1 MDLTPYDPGLHVIQ
15 QAQEA
20 HDAGDLARAKSLYL
34 RGSEELMAVLQHDQ
48 EERRKSLVKKHVKN
62 FMDKAEHIIDARRGA
77 PPSRPPPPR
86 PQSAPCPSSGSAAG
100 GPALSDTARSL
111 LASAQRSEKRAR
123 DAERELR
130 FVAALPA
137 FVEAAETF
145 TALRAEVAGD
155 SQLLSWAAT
164 RALAMIE
171 GAERIKLL
179 INNTS
184 LGGDNSARSG
194 AIITGADRNPIP
206 AGGHRHGGG
215 RKPQALAMQHAPA
228 TRPKPE
234 STGEESQVETTQ
246 ACGLVDRAA
255 LEFWDEF
262 FPRQPQVLLKPFL
275 AALAQRFRLEET
287 QLTRISDKIDTDKD
301 GKISQQVMV
310 TVWGVGGGV
319 WAWDT
324 YTREREHTC
333 FNEAA
338 PPKHARWGAGW
349 GV

>member
-1 MDLTPYDPGLHVIQ
+1 MDLTPYDSGLHVIQ

-34 RGSEELMAVLQHDQ
+34 RGSEELMAVLQNDQ

-194 AIITGADRNPIP
+194 AIITGADRNAIH

-228 TRPKPE
+228 PRLKPS
-234 STGEESQVETTQ
+234 STAEESQLQVETAP
-246 ACGLVDRAA
+246 ACGLADRAA
-255 LEFWDEF
+255 REFWDEF

-287 QLTRISDKIDTDKD
+287 QLTRIRDKIDTDKD
-301 GKISQQVMV
+301 GNISQQVMV
-310 TVWGVGGGV
+310 TVWGEVTQT
-319 WAWDT
+319 DD
-324 YTREREHTC
+324 
-333 FNEAA
+333 
-338 PPKHARWGAGW
+338 
-349 GV
+349 

>member
-215 RKPQALAMQHAPA
+215 RKPQALAMQM
-228 TRPKPE
+228 RLRLDR
-234 STGEESQVETTQ
+234 SQS
-246 ACGLVDRAA
+246 
-255 LEFWDEF
+255 
-262 FPRQPQVLLKPFL
+262 QPGRK
-275 AALAQRFRLEET
+275 
-287 QLTRISDKIDTDKD
+287 
-301 GKISQQVMV
+301 
-310 TVWGVGGGV
+310 
-319 WAWDT
+319 
-324 YTREREHTC
+324 
-333 FNEAA
+333 
-338 PPKHARWGAGW
+338 ARWKPHKRAGSSTERRSSFGTSSSRASRRCCSSRFSQRLPNGFAW
-349 GV
+349 RRRS